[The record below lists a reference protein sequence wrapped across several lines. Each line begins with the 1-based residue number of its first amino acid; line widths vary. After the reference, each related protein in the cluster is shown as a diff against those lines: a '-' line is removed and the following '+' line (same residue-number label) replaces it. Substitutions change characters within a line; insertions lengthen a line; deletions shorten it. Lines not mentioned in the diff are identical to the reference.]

1 MDSVLGNTHGEWRRF
16 FFPFL
21 FCLCLFSCFIFF
33 ANVTFVLDF
42 DNKVHSKL
50 TSAERGEILEYI
62 NSKHHP

>member
-1 MDSVLGNTHGEWRRF
+1 MGNGGVF
-16 FFPFL
+16 SFL
-21 FCLCLFSCFIFF
+21 FSFVCVFSLVLFF